1 MCEGQSLLHKMISHL
16 SLLLAAVISALFV
29 INLDLLKDPF
39 RGDILL
45 TTK

>member
-1 MCEGQSLLHKMISHL
+1 MCEGQSLQHKNDNIPI
-16 SLLLAAVISALFV
+16 LLAAVTSALVV

-39 RGDILL
+39 RKDILL

>member
-1 MCEGQSLLHKMISHL
+1 MCEGQSLEHKSNIPI
-16 SLLLAAVISALFV
+16 LLAAVTSALVV

-39 RGDILL
+39 RKDILL

>member
-1 MCEGQSLLHKMISHL
+1 MCEGQSLQHKNNIPI
-16 SLLLAAVISALFV
+16 LLAAVTSALVV

-39 RGDILL
+39 RKDILL